1 MVPWKLS
8 PDLAFEAGHV
18 MLRHFDGLSHE
29 QIGERMNRTTAAS
42 RMLWIRALES
52 LKKTYGD

>member
-1 MVPWKLS
+1 
-8 PDLAFEAGHV
+8 